1 MRDFNPITDLQ
12 QNTDQFN
19 VPVGQSTPEIEA
31 IREKLVDTRNKTAE
45 LVRVVKDKNKLF
57 KKDIDRVKNLN
68 RRLFRTIPRIPAM
81 RGVASA
87 EFGPN
92 LAQEDKKARLRLDFF
107 RGFRTRSKVPA
118 AVKPPLPILETVLT
132 VIAITLGF
140 GGGLKGANKIVPLKQ
155 GSKVNTKELQK
166 LLEQAL
172 KKKTTTSKPE
182 IPSFIPFKKDP
193 IKFDPKLKTQLNLK
207 LNPITGLRAENIIMR
222 NEITASSNQVLNTV
236 RKVIKKDPSVVN
248 YRKALQVIQTQQIS
262 LNSIQKTTKNLDPK
276 TIKLI
281 QKQQRLLQ
289 GQYNRY
295 SNKLTKLKIDNRQ
308 PYVKEA
314 NERVDLFRDS
324 INSKTTKR
332 GQQDALEEA
341 ALRLKSNVSKL
352 KEDLKQSETADQ
364 IESFLKL
371 KKIDTTSKIK
381 KALKIY
387 EDEVE
392 RIERILRTEFKIRV
406 SDPKRGTFFKQ
417 DGAFNIDG
425 KPMSNDIASLNID
438 TGVTNKLIIITD
450 QLPPTTA

>member
-1 MRDFNPITDLQ
+1 MMRDFNPITDLQ

-81 RGVASA
+81 RGVAST

-132 VIAITLGF
+132 IIALKLGF

-155 GSKVNTKELQK
+155 GSKVNVKELQK

-172 KKKTTTSKPE
+172 KKKTTGKPQ
-182 IPSFIPFKKDP
+182 IPSFIPFRKDP

-207 LNPITGLRAENIIMR
+207 LNPITGLRAQNIIMR
-222 NEITASSNQVLNTV
+222 NEITANTNQVLKTV
-236 RKVIKKDPSVVN
+236 RRVIKRDPSVVN
-248 YRKALQVIQTQQIS
+248 YRKALQVIQTQQIN
-262 LNSIQKTTKNLDPK
+262 LDSIQKTTKNLDPK

-281 QKQQRLLQ
+281 QKQQRLLK
-289 GQYNRY
+289 GQYSRY
-295 SNKLTKLKIDNRQ
+295 SNKLTKLKIENRQ
-308 PYVKEA
+308 PYVQEA
-314 NERVDLFRDS
+314 NERVDLFREG
-324 INSKTTKR
+324 INSKTTKK

-341 ALRLKSNVSKL
+341 ALRLKSNADKL
-352 KEDLKQSETADQ
+352 KLDLKQSETADQ
-364 IESFLKL
+364 IESFLRL
-371 KKIDTTSKIK
+371 KKIDTTNKIK

-387 EDEVE
+387 EDELD
-392 RIERILRTEFKIRV
+392 RIERILRTEFKINL

-425 KPMSNDIASLNID
+425 NPMSNDIASLNID
-438 TGVTNKLIIITD
+438 TGITNTVIILTD
-450 QLPPTTA
+450 PPTA

>member
-1 MRDFNPITDLQ
+1 MMRDFNPITDLQ

-31 IREKLVDTRNKTAE
+31 IREKLVDTRNKTDE

-81 RGVASA
+81 RGVAST
-87 EFGPN
+87 EFGPD

-155 GSKVNTKELQK
+155 GSKVNVKELQK

-172 KKKTTTSKPE
+172 KKKTTTGKPQ

-222 NEITASSNQVLNTV
+222 NEITANVNQVLKTV
-236 RKVIKKDPSVVN
+236 RRVIKRDPSVVN
-248 YRKALQVIQTQQIS
+248 YRKALQVIQTQQIN
-262 LNSIQKTTKNLDPK
+262 LDSIQKTTKNLDPK

-289 GQYNRY
+289 GQYSRY
-295 SNKLTKLKIDNRQ
+295 SNKLTKLKIENRL

-314 NERVDLFRDS
+314 NDRVKFFREG
-324 INSKTTKR
+324 INSKTTKN

-364 IESFLKL
+364 IESFLGL
-371 KKIDTTSKIK
+371 KKIDTTGKIK

-387 EDEVE
+387 EDELD
-392 RIERILRTEFKIRV
+392 RIERILRTEFKINL
-406 SDPKRGTFFKQ
+406 SDPKRGTFFKE

-425 KPMSNDIASLNID
+425 NPMSNDIASLNID
-438 TGVTNKLIIITD
+438 TGITNTVIILTD
-450 QLPPTTA
+450 PPTA

>member
-1 MRDFNPITDLQ
+1 MMRDFNPITDLQ

-81 RGVASA
+81 RGVAST

-132 VIAITLGF
+132 IIALKLGF

-438 TGVTNKLIIITD
+438 TGITNTVIILTD
-450 QLPPTTA
+450 PPTA

>member
-1 MRDFNPITDLQ
+1 MKGFNPITDLQ

-81 RGVASA
+81 RGVAST

-107 RGFRTRSKVPA
+107 RGFRTRSRVPS

-155 GSKVNTKELQK
+155 GSKVNIKELQK

-172 KKKTTTSKPE
+172 KKKTVKPQ

-207 LNPITGLRAENIIMR
+207 LNPITGLRAENIILR
-222 NEITASSNQVLNTV
+222 NEINANVNQVLKTV
-236 RKVIKKDPSVVN
+236 RRVIKRDPSVVN
-248 YRKALQVIQTQQIS
+248 YRKALQVIQTEQIS
-262 LNSIQKTTKNLDPK
+262 LDSIQKTTKNLDPK

-281 QKQQRLLQ
+281 EKQQRLLK
-289 GQYNRY
+289 GQYSRY
-295 SNKLTKLKIDNRQ
+295 SNKLTKLKIENRL
-308 PYVKEA
+308 PYVKDA
-314 NERVDLFRDS
+314 NDRVKFFREG
-324 INSKTTKR
+324 INSKTTKK

-364 IESFLKL
+364 IESFLGL
-371 KKIDTTSKIK
+371 KKIDTTGKIK

-387 EDEVE
+387 EDELD
-392 RIERILRTEFKIRV
+392 RIERILRTEFKINL
-406 SDPKRGTFFKQ
+406 SDPKRGTFLKE

-425 KPMSNDIASLNID
+425 NPMSNDIASLNID
-438 TGVTNKLIIITD
+438 TGITNKLIIITD

>member
-81 RGVASA
+81 RGVAST

-132 VIAITLGF
+132 IIALKLGF

-155 GSKVNTKELQK
+155 GSKVNVKELQK

-172 KKKTTTSKPE
+172 KKKTTGKPQ
-182 IPSFIPFKKDP
+182 IPSFIPFRKDP

-207 LNPITGLRAENIIMR
+207 LNPITGLRAQNIIMR
-222 NEITASSNQVLNTV
+222 NEITANTNQVLKTV
-236 RKVIKKDPSVVN
+236 RRVIKKDPSVVN

-262 LNSIQKTTKNLDPK
+262 LDSIQKTTKNLDPK

-281 QKQQRLLQ
+281 QKQQRLLK
-289 GQYNRY
+289 GQYSRY
-295 SNKLTKLKIDNRQ
+295 SNKLTKLKIENRQ
-308 PYVKEA
+308 PYVQEA
-314 NERVDLFRDS
+314 NERVDLFREG
-324 INSKTTKR
+324 INSKTTKK

-341 ALRLKSNVSKL
+341 ALRLKSNADKL
-352 KEDLKQSETADQ
+352 KLDLKQSETADQ
-364 IESFLKL
+364 IESFLRL
-371 KKIDTTSKIK
+371 KKIDTTNKIK

-387 EDEVE
+387 EDELD
-392 RIERILRTEFKIRV
+392 RIERILRTEFKINL

-425 KPMSNDIASLNID
+425 NPMSNDIASLNID
-438 TGVTNKLIIITD
+438 TGITNTVIILTD
-450 QLPPTTA
+450 PPTA

>member
-81 RGVASA
+81 RGVAST

-107 RGFRTRSKVPA
+107 RGFRTRSRVPA
-118 AVKPPLPILETVLT
+118 AVKQPLPILETVLT
-132 VIAITLGF
+132 IIALKLGF

-155 GSKVNTKELQK
+155 GSKVNVKELQK

-172 KKKTTTSKPE
+172 KKKTVKPK

-207 LNPITGLRAENIIMR
+207 LNPITGLRAENIILR
-222 NEITASSNQVLNTV
+222 NEINANVNQVLKTV
-236 RKVIKKDPSVVN
+236 RRVIKRDPSVVN
-248 YRKALQVIQTQQIS
+248 YRKALQVIQTEQIS
-262 LNSIQKTTKNLDPK
+262 LDSIQKTTKNLDPK

-281 QKQQRLLQ
+281 QKQQRLLK
-289 GQYNRY
+289 GQYSRY
-295 SNKLTKLKIDNRQ
+295 SNKLTKLKIENRL

-314 NERVDLFRDS
+314 NDRVKFFREG
-324 INSKTTKR
+324 INSKTTKK

-364 IESFLKL
+364 IESFLGL
-371 KKIDTTSKIK
+371 KKIDTTGKIK

-387 EDEVE
+387 EDELE
-392 RIERILRTEFKIRV
+392 RIERILRTEFKINL
-406 SDPKRGTFFKQ
+406 SDPKRGTFFKE

-425 KPMSNDIASLNID
+425 NPMSNDIASLNID
-438 TGVTNKLIIITD
+438 TGITNKLIIITD

>member
-81 RGVASA
+81 RGVAST

-132 VIAITLGF
+132 IIALKLGF
-140 GGGLKGANKIVPLKQ
+140 GSGVKGANKIVPLQ
-155 GSKVNTKELQK
+155 GSKVNVKELQK

-172 KKKTTTSKPE
+172 KKKTTGKPQ
-182 IPSFIPFKKDP
+182 IPSFIPFRKDT

-207 LNPITGLRAENIIMR
+207 LNPITGLRAQNIVMR
-222 NEITASSNQVLNTV
+222 NEITANTNQVLNTV
-236 RKVIKKDPSVVN
+236 RKVIKRDPSVVN
-248 YRKALQVIQTQQIS
+248 YRKALQVIQTQQIN
-262 LNSIQKTTKNLDPK
+262 LDSIQKTTKNLDPK

-281 QKQQRLLQ
+281 AKQQRLLK
-289 GQYNRY
+289 GQYSRY
-295 SNKLTKLKIDNRQ
+295 SNKLTKLKIENRL

-314 NERVDLFRDS
+314 NDRVKFFREG
-324 INSKTTKR
+324 INSKTTKK

-341 ALRLKSNVSKL
+341 ALRLKSNVDKL
-352 KEDLKQSETADQ
+352 KLDLEQSERADQ
-364 IESFLKL
+364 IESFLRL
-371 KKIDTTSKIK
+371 KKIDTTGKIK

-387 EDEVE
+387 EDELD
-392 RIERILRTEFKIRV
+392 RIERILRTEFKINL
-406 SDPKRGTFFKQ
+406 SDPKRGTFFKE

-438 TGVTNKLIIITD
+438 TGITNTVIILTD
-450 QLPPTTA
+450 PPTA